1 MENAIVQNFWKQPFN
16 KAINLNK
23 LQSLL
28 MESYVEVYTG
38 KFKMHNNQNIYF
50 TSNLHEMLENLLM
63 LIQRKQIYF
72 SSINLNSQTPQTIS
86 LIYGGVS
93 LTKEFAGEDFNGHKF
108 LQVTV

>member
-1 MENAIVQNFWKQPFN
+1 
-16 KAINLNK
+16 
-23 LQSLL
+23 

-72 SSINLNSQTPQTIS
+72 
-86 LIYGGVS
+86 
-93 LTKEFAGEDFNGHKF
+93 
-108 LQVTV
+108 